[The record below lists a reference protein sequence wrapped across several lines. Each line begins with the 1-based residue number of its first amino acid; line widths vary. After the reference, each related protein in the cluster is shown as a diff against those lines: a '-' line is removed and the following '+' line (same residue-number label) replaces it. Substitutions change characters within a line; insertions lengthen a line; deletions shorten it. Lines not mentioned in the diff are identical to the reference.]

1 MVRKQGRPDLQAM
14 LKGIEPDNKEMQ
26 EETPDKPE
34 KEAPAEPDL
43 NEKLKRCYVV
53 TGFHLEKIMLL
64 KTKKYRKYDM
74 SEIVCMAIDSFFEKE
89 MNGEK

>member
-1 MVRKQGRPDLQAM
+1 VRKQGRPNIQAM
-14 LKGIEPDNKEMQ
+14 LEGIDLDNKEVQ
-26 EETPDKPE
+26 EEKPDKSE
-34 KEAPAEPDL
+34 VEAIAEPDL

>member
-1 MVRKQGRPDLQAM
+1 MVRKQGRPDLQTM
-14 LKGIEPDNKEMQ
+14 LQGVEPNRTKVVPGAGAG
-26 EETPDKPE
+26 TSV
-34 KEAPAEPDL
+34 EPDL

-64 KTKKYRKYDM
+64 KTKKYRKCDM